1 MEKQVTIL
9 NKTGLH
15 ARPASEFV
23 KLAARFESE
32 ITILVGTKVANA
44 KSIINVLSLA
54 ATMGT
59 VFTLRAIGPDEAE
72 AIDALTS
79 LIERKFGEE

>member
-9 NKTGLH
+9 NKSGLH

-23 KLAARFESE
+23 KLAARFKSE

-59 VFTLRAIGPDEAE
+59 VLTLKAVGPDEAE
-72 AIDALTS
+72 AIDTLSS

>member
-15 ARPASEFV
+15 ARPAAEFV

-59 VFTLRAIGPDEAE
+59 VFTLRAVGPDEAE
-72 AIDALTS
+72 AIDALSS

>member
-15 ARPASEFV
+15 ARPAAEFV
-23 KLAARFESE
+23 KLASRFKSE
-32 ITILVGTKVANA
+32 ISILVGTKVANA

-54 ATMGT
+54 ATHGT
-59 VFTLRAIGPDEAE
+59 VLTLKADGPDEVE
-72 AIDALTS
+72 AIDTLSS

>member
-9 NKTGLH
+9 NKSGLH

-23 KLAARFESE
+23 KLAAHFKSE

-59 VFTLRAIGPDEAE
+59 VLTLKAVGPDEAE
-72 AIDALTS
+72 AIDTLSS

>member
-9 NKTGLH
+9 NKSGLH

-32 ITILVGTKVANA
+32 ITILLGTKVANA

-59 VFTLRAIGPDEAE
+59 VFTLRAVGPDEAE
-72 AIDALTS
+72 AIDALSS

>member
-15 ARPASEFV
+15 ARPAAEFV
-23 KLAARFESE
+23 KLASRFKSE
-32 ITILVGTKVANA
+32 ISILVGTKVANA

-54 ATMGT
+54 ATHGT
-59 VFTLRAIGPDEAE
+59 VLTLKADGPDEAE
-72 AIDALTS
+72 AIDTLSS

>member
-9 NKTGLH
+9 NKSGLH

-32 ITILVGTKVANA
+32 VTILVGTKVANA

-59 VFTLRAIGPDEAE
+59 VLNLKAVGPDETE
-72 AIDALTS
+72 AIDALSS

>member
-59 VFTLRAIGPDEAE
+59 VFTLRAVGPDEAE
-72 AIDALTS
+72 AIDALSS

>member
-9 NKTGLH
+9 NKSGLH

-44 KSIINVLSLA
+44 KSIINVLALA

-59 VFTLRAIGPDEAE
+59 VLTLKAVGPDEKE
-72 AIDALTS
+72 AIDALSS

>member
-9 NKTGLH
+9 NKSGLH

-23 KLAARFESE
+23 KLAAGFKSE
-32 ITILVGTKVANA
+32 ITILVGTKVANG

-59 VFTLRAIGPDEAE
+59 VLTLKAVGPDEAE
-72 AIDALTS
+72 AIDTLSS

>member
-15 ARPASEFV
+15 ARPAAEFV
-23 KLAARFESE
+23 KLASRFKSE
-32 ITILVGTKVANA
+32 ISILVGTRVANA

-54 ATMGT
+54 ATHGT
-59 VFTLRAIGPDEAE
+59 VLTLKADGPDEAE
-72 AIDALTS
+72 AIDTLSS

>member
-9 NKTGLH
+9 NKNGLH

-23 KLAARFESE
+23 KLASRFQSE
-32 ITILVGTKVANA
+32 INLLAGTKVANG

-54 ATMGT
+54 AAEGT
-59 VFTLRAIGPDEAE
+59 VLTLKAVGPDETE
-72 AIDALTS
+72 ALESLST
-79 LIERKFGEE
+79 LIERRFGEE

>member
-9 NKTGLH
+9 NKSGLH

-59 VFTLRAIGPDEAE
+59 VLTLKAVGPDETE
-72 AIDALTS
+72 AIDALSS